1 MFEKEIIV
9 DGRGH
14 LVGRLA
20 SKIAHQLLVGQ
31 KIVVVRCEALVY
43 SGSLF
48 RNNITFH
55 EFLRKANNTNP
66 RRQFKHFRSP
76 SRMFWRVIRGMLPH
90 KTARG
95 KAALQRLKVFEGIP
109 YPYDAK
115 KRMVVPQALKVLRIK
130 SFRNTC
136 VIGDLCNQVGWR
148 NKAIVEKLEQKRL
161 AKSRSTTRPRRR
173 SLQPEPNRWLMV
185 EWARLTTNSRNTDSE
200 HNSLITS
207 DSRLCWTVL
216 RSRLIALVHLHSLT
230 WDDHRN

>member
-66 RRQFKHFRSP
+66 RR
-76 SRMFWRVIRGMLPH
+76 
-90 KTARG
+90 
-95 KAALQRLKVFEGIP
+95 
-109 YPYDAK
+109 
-115 KRMVVPQALKVLRIK
+115 
-130 SFRNTC
+130 
-136 VIGDLCNQVGWR
+136 
-148 NKAIVEKLEQKRL
+148 
-161 AKSRSTTRPRRR
+161 
-173 SLQPEPNRWLMV
+173 
-185 EWARLTTNSRNTDSE
+185 
-200 HNSLITS
+200 
-207 DSRLCWTVL
+207 
-216 RSRLIALVHLHSLT
+216 
-230 WDDHRN
+230 

>member
-1 MFEKEIIV
+1 MFEKEIVV

-20 SKIAHQLLVGQ
+20 SKIAHQLLRGQ
-31 KIVVVRCEALVY
+31 KIVVVRCESLIF

-55 EFLRKANNTNP
+55 EFLHKACNSNP

-95 KAALQRLKVFEGIP
+95 AAALQRLKVFEGIP

-130 SFRNTC
+130 SYRNTC
-136 VIGDLCNQVGWR
+136 EVGELAGMVGWR
-148 NKAIVEKLEQKRL
+148 RKDIVEDLEAKRKVKSQKFWEGKQKRE
-161 AKSRSTTRPRRR
+161 AKR
-173 SLQPEPNRWLMV
+173 
-185 EWARLTTNSRNTDSE
+185 
-200 HNSLITS
+200 
-207 DSRLCWTVL
+207 
-216 RSRLIALVHLHSLT
+216 
-230 WDDHRN
+230 

>member
-1 MFEKEIIV
+1 M
-9 DGRGH
+9 
-14 LVGRLA
+14 
-20 SKIAHQLLVGQ
+20 
-31 KIVVVRCEALVY
+31 VVRCEKLVF

-55 EFLRKANNTNP
+55 EFLNKANNTNP

-90 KTARG
+90 KTSRG

-136 VIGDLCNQVGWR
+136 NVGELCSMVGWR
-148 NKAIVEKLEQKRL
+148 RKDIVEKLEEKRK
-161 AKSRSTTRPRRR
+161 AKS
-173 SLQPEPNRWLMV
+173 QVYYEKKQKK
-185 EWARLTTNSRNTDSE
+185 
-200 HNSLITS
+200 
-207 DSRLCWTVL
+207 
-216 RSRLIALVHLHSLT
+216 IAAKAK
-230 WDDHRN
+230 

>member
-20 SKIAHQLLVGQ
+20 SKVAHELLRGQ
-31 KIVVVRCEALVY
+31 KIVVVRCESLVY

-76 SRMFWRVIRGMLPH
+76 SRIFWRVIRGMLPH

-130 SFRNTC
+130 SFRKTC
-136 VIGDLCNQVGWR
+136 KIGDLCNMVGWR

-161 AKSRSTTRPRRR
+161 AKSQ
-173 SLQPEPNRWLMV
+173 LYYEAKKKKV
-185 EWARLTTNSRNTDSE
+185 AARAKQMADGRMGQVNNELKKYGF
-200 HNSLITS
+200 
-207 DSRLCWTVL
+207 
-216 RSRLIALVHLHSLT
+216 
-230 WDDHRN
+230 

>member
-9 DGRGH
+9 DGRNH

-31 KIVVVRCEALVY
+31 KIVVVRCEGLVF

-48 RNNITFH
+48 RHNITFH

-66 RRQFKHFRSP
+66 RRNFKHFRSP
-76 SRMFWRVIRGMLPH
+76 SRMFWRVLRGMLPH

-136 VIGDLCNQVGWR
+136 KIGDLCNMVGWR
-148 NKAIVEKLEQKRL
+148 NKDIVDKLEQKRL
-161 AKSRSTTRPRRR
+161 AKS
-173 SLQPEPNRWLMV
+173 QVYFEAKKKKDA
-185 EWARLTTNSRNTDSE
+185 ARAKQMADGRMGQVNNELKKYGF
-200 HNSLITS
+200 
-207 DSRLCWTVL
+207 
-216 RSRLIALVHLHSLT
+216 
-230 WDDHRN
+230 

>member
-9 DGRGH
+9 DGRNH

-31 KIVVVRCEALVY
+31 KIVVVRCEGLVF

-48 RNNITFH
+48 RHNITFH

-66 RRQFKHFRSP
+66 RRNFKHFRSP
-76 SRMFWRVIRGMLPH
+76 SRMFWRVLRGMLPH

-115 KRMVVPQALKVLRIK
+115 KRMVVPQALKVLRVK

-136 VIGDLCNQVGWR
+136 KIGDLCNMVGWR
-148 NKAIVEKLEQKRL
+148 NKDIVDKLEQKRL
-161 AKSRSTTRPRRR
+161 AKS
-173 SLQPEPNRWLMV
+173 QVYFEAKKKKDA
-185 EWARLTTNSRNTDSE
+185 ARAKQMADGRMGQVNNELKKYGF
-200 HNSLITS
+200 
-207 DSRLCWTVL
+207 
-216 RSRLIALVHLHSLT
+216 
-230 WDDHRN
+230 

>member
-1 MFEKEIIV
+1 MFEKEIVI

-20 SKIAHQLLVGQ
+20 SKIAHQLLRGQ
-31 KIVVVRCEALVY
+31 KIVVVRCEALIF

-48 RNNITFH
+48 RNNLTFH
-55 EFLRKANNTNP
+55 EFLNKACNSNP
-66 RRQFKHFRSP
+66 RRYFKHFRAP

-130 SFRNTC
+130 SFRKTC
-136 VIGDLCNQVGWR
+136 KVGELCSMVGWR
-148 NKAIVEKLEQKRL
+148 NKDIVEKLEQKRL
-161 AKSRSTTRPRRR
+161 AKSQVYFEAKKKK
-173 SLQPEPNRWLMV
+173 LAAKAKQLNDG
-185 EWARLTTNSRNTDSE
+185 RLGEINNE
-200 HNSLITS
+200 LKKYGF
-207 DSRLCWTVL
+207 
-216 RSRLIALVHLHSLT
+216 
-230 WDDHRN
+230 